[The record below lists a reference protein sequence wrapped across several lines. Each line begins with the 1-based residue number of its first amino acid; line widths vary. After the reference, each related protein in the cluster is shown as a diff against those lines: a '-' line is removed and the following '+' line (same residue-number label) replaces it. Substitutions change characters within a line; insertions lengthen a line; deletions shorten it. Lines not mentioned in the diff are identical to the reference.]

1 MFSWVQNPVCRKVF
15 NANGL
20 GCSSPAATP
29 PTPPPSFLSVF
40 STPHASSLTD
50 IQPLVTLKAL
60 WHLVLK

>member
-1 MFSWVQNPVCRKVF
+1 MFSWVQNPVCRKIF

-29 PTPPPSFLSVF
+29 SHYMF
-40 STPHASSLTD
+40 STPYVSSLTD

-60 WHLVLK
+60 WHLALK

>member
-1 MFSWVQNPVCRKVF
+1 MFSWVQNPVCRKIF

-29 PTPPPSFLSVF
+29 PLFLSIF
-40 STPHASSLTD
+40 STPYASSLTD

-60 WHLVLK
+60 WHLALK